1 MLSYIIAVFSG
12 LVFGITVAGL
22 IIVKLIRKRINKT
35 TDEILNHQ
43 LKGDFSNDIAEYVEE
58 CKVATTK
65 NLKKKLKKKNPI
77 LIVKLVRKI
86 KEKREQRKLYTEE
99 HIPEDESPEAESPK
113 VEPPIETPV
122 EEQVWYPFYL
132 LLHSIAGLYLG
143 DRPLA
148 FLELNEKDVFGIIKK
163 VSAALSLLF
172 NGIGIERLKRI
183 RATVVLETISIVRTV
198 LEPLNK
204 DGIKTAYKTSLQG
217 FKEFNRIKH
226 TISLNPFYHLR
237 VFVKKKI
244 TNELVIE
251 ATKCAIDVV
260 AIEIVNI
267 YNEKL
272 S

>member
-12 LVFGITVAGL
+12 LIFGITLAGL
-22 IIVKLIRKRINKT
+22 IIVRLIRKRINKT
-35 TDEILNHQ
+35 TEEILNHQ
-43 LKGDFSNDIAEYVEE
+43 LKGDFSKDIAEYLEE
-58 CKVATTK
+58 CKETTTK

-77 LIVKLVRKI
+77 LIVKLVHKI
-86 KEKREQRKLYTEE
+86 KEKRRLRKLYTEE
-99 HIPEDESPEAESPK
+99 HIPEDEPVE
-113 VEPPIETPV
+113 VEPPKETPV

-143 DRPLA
+143 DRPLV

-183 RATVVLETISIVRTV
+183 RATVIFETINIVRTV
-198 LEPLNK
+198 LEPLSK
-204 DGIKTAYKTSLQG
+204 DGIKTAYKTSMQG

-267 YNEKL
+267 YNEKI